1 MARRVSND
9 TGHVGLDN
17 FDEVMNVDG
26 DLVTAAANQILI
38 ENQIN
43 ILDPLPQI
51 GEMSAGGIAVKTY
64 VSQSRFGQAVGKN

>member
-1 MARRVSND
+1 MRLLLLKEERLRTLARRVSND
-9 TGHVGLDN
+9 TGHRSLDN
-17 FDEVMNVDG
+17 FEEMMNADG

-51 GEMSAGGIAVKTY
+51 GEL
-64 VSQSRFGQAVGKN
+64 SQVV